1 MMKLEEQLL
10 KKLKIMK
17 NNLIEIAKTDKFKW
31 LRWKAIEK
39 ITNQE
44 ALIDIAKG
52 EKDPN
57 VQNIAIQRLRMKKL

>member
-1 MMKLEEQLL
+1 
-10 KKLKIMK
+10 MK